1 LDFVIVEY
9 TVATDL
15 MVLVCVTSE
24 PVTVC
29 TDVVGLP
36 VLVTNNVVEDAGR
49 VVVSVVM
56 RFALFTIVD
65 VGVGSVE

>member
-1 LDFVIVEY
+1 MDFVIVEY
-9 TVATDL
+9 TVETDL

-29 TDVVGLP
+29 MEVEAFP
-36 VLVTNNVVEDAGR
+36 VFVTYNVVEDAGR
-49 VVVSVVM
+49 VVVSVVT
-56 RFALFTIVD
+56 RLALFTIVE